1 MEPRLYRIAA
11 WSLWSTSAPLGSQGF
26 TGRTPEAE
34 QTTAHQRP
42 PMSSTSR
49 VTYISSTSRVTYD
62 RMFATS
68 QYAADSGERVGRQ
81 VFHP

>member
-11 WSLWSTSAPLGSQGF
+11 WSLWSRSAPLGSHGF
-26 TGRTPEAE
+26 TGRTREPE
-34 QTTAHQRP
+34 QTTAQQRP
-42 PMSSTSR
+42 PM
-49 VTYISSTSRVTYD
+49 SSTSRVTYD